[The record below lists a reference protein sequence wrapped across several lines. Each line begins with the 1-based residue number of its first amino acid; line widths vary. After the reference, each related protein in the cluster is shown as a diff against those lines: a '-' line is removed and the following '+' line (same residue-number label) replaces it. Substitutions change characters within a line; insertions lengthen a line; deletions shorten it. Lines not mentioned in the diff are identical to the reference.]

1 MNNIEKIKNMDID
14 ELTEFIEKI
23 ADTADCANCPAYDK
37 CISGVSCKIN
47 IKNWLKAKADD

>member
-1 MNNIEKIKNMDID
+1 MNNFEKIKKMDID
-14 ELTEFIEKI
+14 ELAEFIEKI

-47 IKNWLKAKADD
+47 IKNWLKAEADE